1 MSKLNRLDGV
11 ESTLSEFSR
20 PLVGVASGETTL
32 PILWQSIFLFLGVS
46 LNGCSYGISL
56 PILLYALEK
65 VSDVGSSN
73 IES

>member
-1 MSKLNRLDGV
+1 M
-11 ESTLSEFSR
+11 TLLS
-20 PLVGVASGETTL
+20 VSGETTL

-56 PILLYALEK
+56 PRLLYALEK